1 MTITPTR
8 TQAQLFP
15 LDVYDKRDPEQA
27 RIIKLEE
34 CMEHLQR
41 IRQALHH
48 VEQAYWRELP
58 PGVVDD
64 ICRSRAFAITAFDRV
79 RLFRNSRLDA
89 VRQRLTEDVSAAS
102 AAAN

>member
-1 MTITPTR
+1 MTVTPTR
-8 TQAQLFP
+8 TPAQLFP

-27 RIIKLEE
+27 TIIKLEE

-58 PGVVDD
+58 AGLVDD
-64 ICRSRAFAITAFDRV
+64 ICRSRAFAITAFDRIRMDRNN
-79 RLFRNSRLDA
+79 RLNA
-89 VRQRLTEDVSAAS
+89 VRARLSEAAS
-102 AAAN
+102 AVPAAAN